1 MIKSITPLD
10 TDLIKECLEELQP
23 LKDKNALMYELT
35 QKKLDM
41 YNQDYLKKFSD
52 TVDKLYD
59 YAMKDNVT
67 AMGIYINRLSKIS
80 SGLSKLELSIY
91 KSLNSK
97 GGNKK

>member
-1 MIKSITPLD
+1 MKSNISLD
-10 TDLIKECLEELQP
+10 VDLIKECINELQP
-23 LKDKNALMYELT
+23 LEDKNALMYELT

-67 AMGIYINRLSKIS
+67 AMGVYINRLSKIS
-80 SGLSKLELSIY
+80 SSLSKLELSIY
-91 KSLNSK
+91 KSLSSK

>member
-1 MIKSITPLD
+1 MKSNISLD
-10 TDLIKECLEELQP
+10 VDLIKECINELQP
-23 LKDKNALMYELT
+23 LEDKNALMYELT

-67 AMGIYINRLSKIS
+67 AMGVYINRLSKIS
-80 SGLSKLELSIY
+80 SSLSKLELSTY
-91 KSLNSK
+91 KSLSSK